1 MRITITDKL
10 SDMVA
15 HYENL
20 LYLIGMIFEFEHL
33 LRRVEA
39 LERKVINTMDKI
51 YWQKK
56 TLSVTLNDINNC
68 SKVRAEE
75 QDIDKLG
82 KVCSERKT
90 CRQKWLATSHVL

>member
-56 TLSVTLNDINNC
+56 P
-68 SKVRAEE
+68 
-75 QDIDKLG
+75 
-82 KVCSERKT
+82 
-90 CRQKWLATSHVL
+90 

>member
-1 MRITITDKL
+1 MRITFTDKL

-39 LERKVINTMDKI
+39 LERKVTNIMDKT
-51 YWQKK
+51 YWQKN
-56 TLSVTLNDINNC
+56 L
-68 SKVRAEE
+68 
-75 QDIDKLG
+75 
-82 KVCSERKT
+82 
-90 CRQKWLATSHVL
+90 